1 MGKRFI
7 YFISSILIFILFI
20 AFSYIVSTDI
30 LNQFDFDIAVKIQ
43 DDIPHKLDYYFSL
56 LSLTGTIEVYLFIL
70 FLIFALRRKLRGLFT
85 IIIFMASHVIEL
97 VGKAL
102 LYHPG
107 PPFLFFRY
115 NIDLFFPSAYVKPG
129 SSYPS
134 GHSMRAAFIAMFLLF
149 LLFKNKKIKLFH
161 KYLITIPII
170 LFSFGMFL
178 SRISLGE
185 HWTTDVVGG
194 ILLGTSAALLAISF
208 DKSY

>member
-1 MGKRFI
+1 MGKRLI
-7 YFISSILIFILFI
+7 YFISSILVFIFF
-20 AFSYIVSTDI
+20 AVFSYIISTDL

-43 DDIPHKLDYYFSL
+43 DTIPHTFDYYFSL
-56 LSLTGTIEVYLFIL
+56 LSLIGTIEVYLFIL
-70 FLIFALRRKLRGLFT
+70 FLIFALRRKLRGLLT
-85 IIIFMASHVIEL
+85 IIIFMGSHVIEL
-97 VGKAL
+97 AGKAL

-134 GHSMRAAFIAMFLLF
+134 GHSMRAAFIAIFLLF
-149 LLFKNKKIKLFH
+149 LIFKNKKLNLFH
-161 KYLITIPII
+161 KYLITIPIV

-185 HWTTDVVGG
+185 HWTTDVIGG
-194 ILLGTSAALLAISF
+194 VLLGVSGALLAISL

>member
-43 DDIPHKLDYYFSL
+43 DNIPHKFDYYFSL
-56 LSLTGTIEVYLFIL
+56 LSLSGTIEVYLFIL
-70 FLIFALRRKLRGLFT
+70 FLIIALRRKLRGLLT
-85 IIIFMASHVIEL
+85 IVIFMGSHVIEL
-97 VGKAL
+97 IGKAL
-102 LYHPG
+102 LHHPG

-115 NIDLFFPSAYVKPG
+115 NIDLYFPSAYVKPG
-129 SSYPS
+129 YSYPS
-134 GHSMRAAFIAMFLLF
+134 GHSMRAAFIAIFLLF
-149 LLFKNKKIKLFH
+149 LIFKNKKISILS
-161 KYLITIPII
+161 KYLLGAPVV
-170 LFSFGMFL
+170 LFSLGMFI

-185 HWTTDVVGG
+185 HWTTDVIGG
-194 ILLGTSAALLAISF
+194 ILLGVSAAFLAIST

>member
-1 MGKRFI
+1 MGKRFV
-7 YFISSILIFILFI
+7 YFISSILLFILFVT
-20 AFSYIVSTDI
+20 FSYIVSTDI

-43 DDIPHKLDYYFSL
+43 DTIPHKFDYYFSL
-56 LSLTGTIEVYLFIL
+56 LSLSGTIEVYLFIL
-70 FLIFALRRKLRGLFT
+70 FLIFALRRKLKGLFT
-85 IIIFMASHVIEL
+85 IIIFIVSHVIEIA
-97 VGKAL
+97 GKSL

-129 SSYPS
+129 YSYPS
-134 GHSMRAAFIAMFLLF
+134 GHSMRAAFIAIFLLF
-149 LLFKNKKIKLFH
+149 LLFKNKKLHLFH

-194 ILLGTSAALLAISF
+194 VLLGASAALLAISF